1 MDIMREKEIREELEL
16 CIRSFLEANERSE
29 KKSIDNFDE
38 LRILEASFNRL
49 FISMEHL
56 CNSIVLAETGN
67 FSKKHFGDF
76 TKLKSLKDKYNS
88 DLAELY
94 QTTYNF
100 RSYADYRKFPELKE
114 RFNRKEVKTQIAS
127 VHKILKLFLDVLGK
141 KMDIKE
147 LCQKIE

>member
-1 MDIMREKEIREELEL
+1 MREKEIRDELEL
-16 CIRSFLEANERSE
+16 CIRCFLEAKERSE
-29 KKSIDNFDE
+29 KKSIDSFDE

-49 FISMEHL
+49 FLSVEHL

-76 TKLKSLKDKYNS
+76 TKLKSLRDKYNS
-88 DLAELY
+88 DLAGMY
-94 QTTYNF
+94 QAAYNF

-114 RFNRKEVKTQIAS
+114 RFNREELKTQIAS
-127 VHKILKLFLDVLGK
+127 AHKILRLFLDMLGK
-141 KMDIKE
+141 KIDVKD